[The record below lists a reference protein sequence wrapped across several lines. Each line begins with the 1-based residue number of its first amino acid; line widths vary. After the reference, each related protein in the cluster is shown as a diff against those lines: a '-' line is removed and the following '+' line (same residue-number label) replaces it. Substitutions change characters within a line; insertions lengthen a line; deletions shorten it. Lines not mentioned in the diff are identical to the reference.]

1 MDGRWPFS
9 IDSASSVPPYE
20 QLRVQ
25 VLEGVRSGA
34 FPPGAQLPTVR
45 RLAEQLGIAP
55 NTVARSYREL
65 ERDEV
70 IETRGRNG
78 SFIASTGDA
87 TQRQAAVAAA
97 AYAERIRQL
106 HLPEDEAVEL
116 VRRALAHSLTPIA
129 DDPVA

>member
-1 MDGRWPFS
+1 MDGPWPFA
-9 IDSASSVPPYE
+9 IDAASPVPPYE

-25 VLEGVRSGA
+25 VLDGVRAGT

-78 SFIASTGDA
+78 SFIAATGDVA
-87 TQRQAAVAAA
+87 QRQGLAAA
-97 AYAERIRQL
+97 TAYAERIRQL
-106 HLPEDEAVEL
+106 RLPEDEAVEL
-116 VRRALAHSLTPIA
+116 VRRALALSPHRNGG
-129 DDPVA
+129 

>member
-1 MDGRWPFS
+1 MDGRWPFR
-9 IDSASSVPPYE
+9 IDAASPVPPYE

-25 VLEGVRSGA
+25 VLEGVRAGTFA
-34 FPPGAQLPTVR
+34 PGAQLPTVR
-45 RLAEQLGIAP
+45 RLAEELGIAP

-87 TQRQAAVAAA
+87 TQRQAAAAAA

-106 HLPEDEAVEL
+106 RLPEDEAVEL
-116 VRRALAHSLTPIA
+116 VRRALAHSPH
-129 DDPVA
+129 PNGG

>member
-1 MDGRWPFS
+1 MDGRWPFR
-9 IDSASSVPPYE
+9 IDAASPVPPYE

-25 VLEGVRSGA
+25 VLEGVRAGT

-45 RLAEQLGIAP
+45 RLAEELGIAP

-78 SFIASTGDA
+78 SFIAATGDA
-87 TQRQAAVAAA
+87 TQRQAAAAA
-97 AYAERIRQL
+97 SVYAERIRQL
-106 HLPEDEAVEL
+106 RLPEDEAVEL
-116 VRRALAHSLTPIA
+116 VRRALALSPHRNGG
-129 DDPVA
+129 

>member
-1 MDGRWPFS
+1 MDERWPFR
-9 IDSASSVPPYE
+9 IDAASSVPPYE

-25 VLEGVRSGA
+25 VIEGVRAGT

-87 TQRQAAVAAA
+87 THRQASAAAA

-106 HLPEDEAVEL
+106 RLPEDEALEL
-116 VRRALAHSLTPIA
+116 VRRALAHSAHTSGE
-129 DDPVA
+129 